1 MRIPR
6 FFLSFICNNS
16 LFNYSVLVYNL
27 YLNGGDSVND
37 IWSTVRNMLWNL
49 THRLGIIDIID
60 ILIVAVI
67 IYELILLTRHTRGS
81 ALLKGLFLLFVIVVL
96 SSILGLTSLNWLM
109 MAVLQNG
116 ALVLV
121 ILFQPELRKMLERMG
136 RSRIVTKSNKW
147 SYDDDNEVIINEII
161 QTVVDLSQRRV
172 GALIV
177 FERKTGLQ
185 DVIETGT
192 ELNAKISAPLLEN
205 IFEPNTPLH
214 DGAVVIRNEQIMAAA
229 CILPLAEASGVSRE
243 LGTRHR
249 AAVGI
254 TENTDAVV
262 IVVSEQTGIVSL
274 AMDGTLKRPIKKDA
288 LREFLNGLYRSS
300 VSGLASILRN
310 FVRKGAVEKK
320 HG

>member
-1 MRIPR
+1 M
-6 FFLSFICNNS
+6 
-16 LFNYSVLVYNL
+16 
-27 YLNGGDSVND
+27 ND
-37 IWSTVRNMLWNL
+37 IWSTIQNMGWNL

-67 IYELILLTRHTRGS
+67 VYELLLLTRHTRGS
-81 ALLKGLFLLFVIVVL
+81 ALLKGLFLLLMIVLL
-96 SSILGLTSLNWLM
+96 SNILGLTSLNWLL

-136 RSRIVTKSNKW
+136 RSRLITKNNRRNMEDERDTLISEIV
-147 SYDDDNEVIINEII
+147 
-161 QTVVDLSQRRV
+161 QTVVDLSRRRV

-177 FERKTGLQ
+177 FERMTGLQ

-192 ELNAKISAPLLEN
+192 ALNAEISAPLLEN

-214 DGAVVIRNEQIMAAA
+214 DGAVVIRDDQVMAAA

-254 TENTDAVV
+254 TENTDAAV
-262 IVVSEQTGIVSL
+262 IVVSEETGIVSM
-274 AMDGTLKRPIKKDA
+274 AMDGNLKRPFTVDEIKN
-288 LREFLNGLYRSS
+288 FLNGFYSS
-300 VSGLASILRN
+300 NASGITSFFRN
-310 FVRKGAVEKK
+310 LIRKGTEAKK
-320 HG
+320 P